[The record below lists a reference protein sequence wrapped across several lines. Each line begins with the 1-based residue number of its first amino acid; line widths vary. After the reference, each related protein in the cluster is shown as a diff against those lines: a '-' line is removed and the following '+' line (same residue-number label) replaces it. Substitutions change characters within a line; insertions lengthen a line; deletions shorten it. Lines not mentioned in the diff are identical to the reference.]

1 MYNNKYKFDFE
12 NSVGFIINRTAKA
25 LVYALDQELRKKVGI
40 TFGQWKIIIIVVNN
54 NNDDDNGLTQR
65 EIADKLGLEG
75 PTLIPIIDKLE
86 KDGFLLRKVDKN
98 DRRNNRIFLTKKSK
112 DLLDS
117 MINCGENIK
126 QILLKDVSDADV
138 SITKNTLKK
147 MWQNIQNEYNLNFAA
162 KVVSNE
168 KSNDDADAIRTKIF
182 VVSYMATSKLL
193 KRLTAFTI
201 KTLGET
207 SEKIE

>member
-1 MYNNKYKFDFE
+1 MYNNNKYKFDFE

-25 LVYALDQELRKKVGI
+25 LVYAFDQELRKKVGI

-54 NNDDDNGLTQR
+54 NNDDNNGLTQR

-98 DRRNNRIFLTKKSK
+98 DRRNNRIFLTKKSN
-112 DLLDS
+112 DLLDA

-126 QILLKDVSDADV
+126 QILLKDISDADI
-138 SITKNTLKK
+138 SITKNTLEK
-147 MWQNIQNEYNLNFAA
+147 MWQNIQNEFNLNFPA

-168 KSNDDADAIRTKIF
+168 KSNDDDD
-182 VVSYMATSKLL
+182 V
-193 KRLTAFTI
+193 I
-201 KTLGET
+201 KTKDLYSKIYGDLKIV
-207 SEKIE
+207 EKIDSI

>member
-1 MYNNKYKFDFE
+1 MYNNNKYKFDFE
-12 NSVGFIINRTAKA
+12 NSVGFVINRTGKA
-25 LVYALDQELRKKVGI
+25 LVYALDQEFRKKVGI

-54 NNDDDNGLTQR
+54 NNDDDDGLTQR

-126 QILLKDVSDADV
+126 QILLRDISDADV

-147 MWQNIQNEYNLNFAA
+147 MWQNIQNEFNLNFAA
-162 KVVSNE
+162 KIVPKE
-168 KSNDDADAIRTKIF
+168 KSNDDADVIRTKDL
-182 VVSYMATSKLL
+182 YSKLGSVHL
-193 KRLTAFTI
+193 MTPISL
-201 KTLGET
+201 L
-207 SEKIE
+207 

>member
-1 MYNNKYKFDFE
+1 VYNNKYKFDFE
-12 NSVGFIINRTAKA
+12 NSVGFVINRTAKA
-25 LVYALDQELRKKVGI
+25 LVYALDQEFRKKVGI

-54 NNDDDNGLTQR
+54 NNDNDYGLTQK

-117 MINCGENIK
+117 MISCGENIK

-147 MWQNIQNEYNLNFAA
+147 MWQNIQNEFNLNFTT
-162 KVVSNE
+162 KLVSNE
-168 KSNDDADAIRTKIF
+168 KSNDDADAIRTNDL
-182 VVSYMATSKLL
+182 YSKLYSG
-193 KRLTAFTI
+193 I
-201 KTLGET
+201 KIV
-207 SEKIE
+207 EKIDSIYN

>member
-1 MYNNKYKFDFE
+1 VYNNNNYKFDYE

-25 LVYALDQELRKKVGI
+25 LVYAFDQELRKKVGI

-54 NNDDDNGLTQR
+54 TDDDNNGLTQR

-117 MINCGENIK
+117 MINCGQNIK
-126 QILLKDVSDADV
+126 QILLKDISDADI
-138 SITKNTLKK
+138 SITKNTLEK
-147 MWQNIQNEYNLNFAA
+147 MWQNIQNEFNLNFAA
-162 KVVSNE
+162 KVGSNE
-168 KSNDDADAIRTKIF
+168 KSSDDADAIRTKDL
-182 VVSYMATSKLL
+182 YSKIYGD
-193 KRLTAFTI
+193 I
-201 KTLGET
+201 KIV
-207 SEKIE
+207 EKIDSI

>member
-1 MYNNKYKFDFE
+1 MYKFDFE
-12 NSVGFIINRTAKA
+12 NSVGFIINRTVKA
-25 LVYALDQELRKKVGI
+25 LVYAFDQELHKKVGI

-54 NNDDDNGLTQR
+54 NNDGDDNGLTQR

-112 DLLDS
+112 DMLNS

-126 QILLKDVSDADV
+126 QILLKDVSDDDV
-138 SITKNTLKK
+138 
-147 MWQNIQNEYNLNFAA
+147 
-162 KVVSNE
+162 
-168 KSNDDADAIRTKIF
+168 
-182 VVSYMATSKLL
+182 
-193 KRLTAFTI
+193 
-201 KTLGET
+201 
-207 SEKIE
+207 